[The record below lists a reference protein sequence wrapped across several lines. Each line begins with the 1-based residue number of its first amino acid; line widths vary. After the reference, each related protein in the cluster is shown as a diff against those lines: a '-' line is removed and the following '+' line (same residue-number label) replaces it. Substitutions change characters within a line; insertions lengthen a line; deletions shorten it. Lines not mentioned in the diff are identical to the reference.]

1 MIVELAL
8 ATRTAPADWW
18 GEDDAVI
25 ATALDVLEQRAREMK
40 RARG

>member
-18 GEDDAVI
+18 DEDDAVI
-25 ATALDVLEQRAREMK
+25 ATAIDILDERAQ
-40 RARG
+40 ARRR